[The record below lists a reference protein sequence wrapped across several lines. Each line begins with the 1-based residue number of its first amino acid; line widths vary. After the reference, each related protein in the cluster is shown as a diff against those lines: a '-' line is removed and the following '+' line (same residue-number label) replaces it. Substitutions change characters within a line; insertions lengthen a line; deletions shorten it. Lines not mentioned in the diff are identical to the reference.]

1 MKNFLSY
8 LFLIAVV
15 FLAKP
20 SLAQLPKMP
29 NVINDF
35 KVSSETNLVHEA
47 QYFNFNSRSSVGAN
61 LLSFGVQNIIAPP
74 YFAYPFSATLFMF
87 DRPVP
92 ILRYDWFPS
101 ESTFIGEVN
110 RAIKSTLTIA
120 PLSGERG
127 AVANLELQNT
137 SDEVITIPI
146 RWKINEKLG
155 KSSSW
160 EWSPRAAL
168 KVSGDVTTRAE
179 NNSVSFYNDSTI
191 MMLKCYGADFIYKDS
206 CLQSTLKLSPGK
218 KITVGF
224 SSVIGN
230 NEGNVKK
237 ISEMV
242 ASNSINAIVSNRNYW
257 DESLTSWTE
266 KLPKLT
272 GVSKELQSFYQKGIL
287 TALSC
292 QWQVPEFILN
302 PWYSTSGIDGGALNC
317 YLWDISYVSKLM
329 TLSDAP
335 AVRKSLI
342 AFVRSGIDK
351 HYAINPFDGKGM
363 GPLYSYNYYS
373 YLRLVYNYILYSGDM
388 SILDI
393 NVLDKPFLDYLFQF
407 CLSKENLSVPPELVN
422 YGDNHNLLELKVTK
436 AYQFYTPSPNAERV
450 LIYEML
456 HKLYKWKGLKPPI
469 DLMLRSRE
477 LKNVFIKQLW
487 DNDKKWLFSLDE
499 KHQPKTAWSIQIF
512 DVLRTQIL
520 DKEQQLGL
528 VSHLNENEFLSAYGV
543 HSLSKR
549 DAGYDPFDEDWG
561 GPGVYAGDAP
571 ELINDLIHSGF
582 EEKGVDILKK
592 ILWWG
597 EFPYYPQA
605 ILASKKGYRQ
615 NGRANIIAGLN
626 TTQCIIT
633 GLFGVDVEDNQ
644 LLINPIK
651 GDFINGA
658 SLNGLSIRNQ
668 KVDIIINKN
677 GNGFLVKEQNG
688 KVHKLKRGDICMLQL
703 KPLNDKK

>member
-1 MKNFLSY
+1 MKNSLNH
-8 LFLIAVV
+8 LVLIAVL
-15 FLAKP
+15 FLAT
-20 SLAQLPKMP
+20 SSSAQLPKMP
-29 NVINDF
+29 EVINSF
-35 KVSSETNLVHEA
+35 KVSSEMNLIQQA
-47 QYFNFNSRSSVGAN
+47 QYFNFNSTSSVGAN
-61 LLSFGVQNIIAPP
+61 LESFGVQNIIAPP
-74 YFAYPFSATLFMF
+74 YFAYPFSASLSMF
-87 DRPVP
+87 DKPVP
-92 ILRYDWFPS
+92 VLRYDWFPS
-101 ESTFIGEVN
+101 ETRFIGELN

-120 PLSGERG
+120 PLHGERG
-127 AVANLELQNT
+127 AIANLELQNT
-137 SDEVITIPI
+137 SDELITIPI
-146 RWKINEKLG
+146 KWAISVKTG
-155 KSSSW
+155 KSSIW

-168 KVSGDVTTRAE
+168 KASGDVITRVL
-179 NNSVSFYNDSTI
+179 NNTVSFYSDSTI
-191 MMLKCYGADFIYKDS
+191 MMLKCYGADFNYKDS
-206 CLQSTLKLSPGK
+206 CLQSTLRLSPGE

-224 SSVIGN
+224 SSVIGSSKDN
-230 NEGNVKK
+230 LKK
-237 ISEMV
+237 ISEMI
-242 ASNSINAIVSNRNYW
+242 ASNPVNAIVANRKYW
-257 DESLTSWTE
+257 ESSISSWIG
-266 KLPKLT
+266 KLPKLA

-302 PWYSTSGIDGGALNC
+302 PWYSTSGIDGGALSC

-335 AVRKSLI
+335 AVRKSLAAFI
-342 AFVRSGIDK
+342 ASDIDR
-351 HYAINPFDGKGM
+351 HYAINPSDGKGM

-373 YLRLVYNYILYSGDM
+373 YLRLVYNYILYSGDK

-393 NVLDKPFLDYLFQF
+393 KVFDKPLIDYLFQF
-407 CLSKENLSVPPELVN
+407 CLSKENLSLPPELVN
-422 YGDNHNLLELKVTK
+422 YGDNHNLLELKVSK

-450 LIYEML
+450 LIYKML
-456 HKLYKWKGLKPPI
+456 DKLYKWKGLKPPV

-477 LKNVFIKQLW
+477 LKDVFVKQLW
-487 DNDKKWLFSLDE
+487 DKDKNWLFSLNE
-499 KHQPKTAWSIQIF
+499 NRKPKTAWSIQIF
-512 DVLRTQIL
+512 DVLRTRIL
-520 DKEQQLGL
+520 NKEQQIGIT
-528 VSHLNENEFLSAYGV
+528 SHLNDNEFLSEFGV

-571 ELINDLIHSGF
+571 ELIDDLIHSGF
-582 EEKGVDILKK
+582 QEKGVEILKK

-633 GLFGVDVEDNQ
+633 GLFGVDVEDNR
-644 LLINPIK
+644 LLINPIN

-668 KVDIIINKN
+668 KIDIIINRD
-677 GNGFLVKEQNG
+677 GRDFIVKEQSG
-688 KVHKLKRGDICMLQL
+688 KVHKLKRGDICTLQL
-703 KPLNDKK
+703 NPLNDKK